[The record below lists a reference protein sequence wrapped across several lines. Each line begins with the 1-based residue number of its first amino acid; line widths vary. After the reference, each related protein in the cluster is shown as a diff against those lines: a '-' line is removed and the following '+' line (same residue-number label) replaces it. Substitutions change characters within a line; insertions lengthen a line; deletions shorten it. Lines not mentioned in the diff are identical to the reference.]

1 MRPALAQQPELPG
14 VSARAAVLMDYQTGH
29 LLYSYM
35 ASKRM
40 APASTTKVLTA
51 VLGLDMSRAG
61 EVVTVSPYAADTE
74 GTSLYL
80 RPGASF
86 NLRDLIKGALVN
98 SGNDAAVAI
107 GEKIA
112 GSERTFACLM
122 TYKAKTI
129 GAVQS
134 VFKNPHGLDDPGH
147 YCTAYDLALITRYA
161 LNEQLFRQFVQ
172 TKEGVIYDQISHIPV
187 HLGNTNRLLWSKNDG
202 IRVIGVKT
210 GTTSIAG
217 ACLVTAAEK
226 DGQILIA
233 VVLDSADR
241 YADTR
246 QLLQYGYN
254 ACRWYKF
261 PKGKSMLA
269 LPVAGG
275 DWPSVLAAP
284 EEDICFAVNPME
296 DLLVEKRIA
305 AKLPLKAP
313 LISGKLIGKAD
324 FYLGDHF
331 LFGTGL
337 LSLTAVSKKSIL
349 KK

>member
-1 MRPALAQQPELPG
+1 
-14 VSARAAVLMDYQTGH
+14 
-29 LLYSYM
+29 
-35 ASKRM
+35 
-40 APASTTKVLTA
+40 
-51 VLGLDMSRAG
+51 
-61 EVVTVSPYAADTE
+61 
-74 GTSLYL
+74 
-80 RPGASF
+80 
-86 NLRDLIKGALVN
+86 
-98 SGNDAAVAI
+98 
-107 GEKIA
+107 
-112 GSERTFACLM
+112 
-122 TYKAKTI
+122 
-129 GAVQS
+129 
-134 VFKNPHGLDDPGH
+134 
-147 YCTAYDLALITRYA
+147 